1 MNQEN
6 HDIKMYAAKD
16 LKKEAVSQKRNTEGV
31 KQLKEL
37 YSQGYFLLIFVKG
50 SFLLWKGLIFE
61 LVFVNY
67 IKLIIAKK

>member
-31 KQLKEL
+31 KQLKDL
-37 YSQGYFLLIFVKG
+37 YSQGYFLLIFVNG
-50 SFLLWKGLIFE
+50 SF
-61 LVFVNY
+61 FVVKRFKFW
-67 IKLIIAKK
+67 ISIC